1 MDLRRLRT
9 FVVVTEQGTVSSA
22 AQTLRITQ
30 PALSRQLQD
39 LQAEFGVRLFDRVG
53 RRGGCRV
60 GTHMSQPA
68 QSGGQ
73 CVGARAF
80 ARPGR

>member
-39 LQAEFGVRLFDRVG
+39 LQAEFGVRLFDLVG
-53 RRGGCRV
+53 RACG
-60 GTHMSQPA
+60 
-68 QSGGQ
+68 
-73 CVGARAF
+73 
-80 ARPGR
+80 